1 MVTMTGAEIVA
12 TWDAAVRGA
21 VPAGTEPPPAERPV
35 HDRVSAM
42 RFLWSLRRVRT
53 KIAAVE
59 ADYAQELAALN
70 HWREGELADLTS
82 TATYLDAELTAWHA
96 REFERDPSAKTI
108 KLPHG
113 TLVSRAGTTVVEVQD
128 EAQALEAAKQAGLAH
143 VVRVKESLDKT
154 ALRHHLEATGEVLPG
169 TEIVKK
175 PRTFTVRLADAT
187 SEEAAE

>member
-82 TATYLDAELTAWHA
+82 TATYLEGELTAWHA
-96 REFERDPSAKTI
+96 REYDADPRAKTI

-113 TLVSRAGTTVVEVQD
+113 QLVSRAGTTVVEVTD
-128 EAQALEAAKQAGLAH
+128 EAAALAAAKADGLTG
-143 VVRVKESLDKT
+143 VIRTKETLDKT
-154 ALRHHLEATGEVLPG
+154 ALKHHLEATGEVLPG
-169 TEIVKK
+169 TALVQKD
-175 PRTFTVRLADAT
+175 RTYTVRLSDAAT
-187 SEEAAE
+187 EEGAE